1 MILRIEPGWVQVND
15 ALSRPYGRPRRR
27 PDRSK
32 EPRDERERERKPR
45 DREALVDLVV

>member
-27 PDRSK
+27 PDRSR
-32 EPRDERERERKPR
+32 EPRAEKDREQKPR
-45 DREALVDLVV
+45 DRQALVDLVV

>member
-1 MILRIEPGWVQVND
+1 MILRIVPGWVQVND

-27 PDRSK
+27 SDRSK
-32 EPRDERERERKPR
+32 EPRYERERERKPR